1 MKKTFSLKIE
11 DKWTIS
17 DWESIANGKV
27 RISFSSATKKSVHRS
42 RKILEDKIASGD
54 IIYGVNTGFGSL
66 CSTSVSQSNL
76 KKLQV
81 NLIRSHAAGTGNT
94 VSPQISRL
102 MLVSKIRA
110 LSKGYSGVRW
120 DIIEF
125 LNLLYSHDILPVIP
139 EMGSLGA
146 SGDLAPLAH
155 MSLVLIGEGEVFYE
169 KKRFKAKDVLKKL
182 NIAPVELVEKEG
194 LALINGTQFMLSH
207 GLWAIIQARYI
218 SYWAD
223 WVSSM
228 SIIGFDAS
236 SAPFDPRIQKIR
248 NQKGQMFV
256 SKRIREFLLD
266 CPSFIKEKDHI
277 QDPYSFRCIPQV
289 HGASNDSWTHVQE
302 VFLNEADAVTDN
314 PTVFSDEVI
323 SAGNFHGQKL
333 ALAMDYGKM
342 ALAEWGSISERRIN
356 QLTLGKRGLKP
367 FLATNPGLESGLMIL
382 QYSAAAL
389 VSRNKQRTVPSST
402 DSIDSSAGQE
412 DHVSMGAN
420 AATDLIEVINGVWK
434 IVSMELVCAIRSIES
449 GERESSKLIQDFI
462 NSYRSIYP
470 SPKGDSNLSEEI
482 NAAEIFLR
490 DTLIEDSEFLIFNE

>member
-1 MKKTFSLKIE
+1 
-11 DKWTIS
+11 
-17 DWESIANGKV
+17 
-27 RISFSSATKKSVHRS
+27 
-42 RKILEDKIASGD
+42 
-54 IIYGVNTGFGSL
+54 
-66 CSTSVSQSNL
+66 
-76 KKLQV
+76 
-81 NLIRSHAAGTGNT
+81 
-94 VSPQISRL
+94 
-102 MLVSKIRA
+102 
-110 LSKGYSGVRW
+110 
-120 DIIEF
+120 
-125 LNLLYSHDILPVIP
+125 
-139 EMGSLGA
+139 
-146 SGDLAPLAH
+146 
-155 MSLVLIGEGEVFYE
+155 
-169 KKRFKAKDVLKKL
+169 
-182 NIAPVELVEKEG
+182 
-194 LALINGTQFMLSH
+194 
-207 GLWAIIQARYI
+207 
-218 SYWAD
+218 
-223 WVSSM
+223 
-228 SIIGFDAS
+228 
-236 SAPFDPRIQKIR
+236 
-248 NQKGQMFV
+248 MFV
-256 SKRIREFLLD
+256 AKRIRGFLLD

-333 ALAMDYGKM
+333 ALALDYGKM

-356 QLTLGKRGLKP
+356 QLTLGKRGLQP
-367 FLATNPGLESGLMIL
+367 FLASNPGLESGLMIL

-449 GERESSKLIQDFI
+449 GEREPSKLIQDFI

-470 SPKGDSNLSEEI
+470 NPNGDANLSEEI
-482 NAAEIFLR
+482 NAAENFLR